1 MNRLLFSLPQYLL
14 NRSLPT
20 NAVTRLQPF
29 VIKPINYKLCSQL
42 LHTSKIL
49 KYCSKS
55 ITPTGGAASA
65 SPLDGSAKLAKD
77 VIVFK
82 YENPKFF
89 KYLNIFAVCQYL
101 CWNYLA
107 FFSYTS
113 LIDAPV
119 ENTAEDVSWWRKI
132 NLGENKYRNSLTVAC
147 FLIGMW
153 GNVWKSVVRLVS
165 ENWTFSGY
173 GVLSISWLYTLR
185 SIRFLI
191 LRKDGA
197 TVSLVTYGPFGKNRV
212 MDVPLRYVSAE
223 QSRSQSKVQ
232 LPLKV
237 KNRKLY
243 YVMDMRGEFLN
254 QRLYDFTVG
263 LKRRF

>member
-1 MNRLLFSLPQYLL
+1 MNRLLFSLPQSLL

-20 NAVTRLQPF
+20 HVVKHLQPF
-29 VIKPINYKLCSQL
+29 VIKPINYKLGSQL

-55 ITPTGGAASA
+55 INSTGGASS

-82 YENPKFF
+82 YENPNFF
-89 KYLNIFAVCQYL
+89 KYLNIFAICQYL
-101 CWNYLA
+101 CWNYLSY
-107 FFSYTS
+107 FSFTS
-113 LIDAPV
+113 LRDAPV
-119 ENTAEDVSWWRKI
+119 DNTGEDVSWWRKI
-132 NLGENKYRNSLTVAC
+132 NLGENKYRNTLTIVC
-147 FLIGMW
+147 FLIG
-153 GNVWKSVVRLVS
+153 
-165 ENWTFSGY
+165 Y
-173 GVLSISWLYTLR
+173 GILAISWLYTLR
-185 SIRFLI
+185 SVRFLI
-191 LRKDGA
+191 LRKDG
-197 TVSLVTYGPFGKNRV
+197 TTLSLVTYGPFGRNRV
-212 MDVPLRYVSAE
+212 MNVPLRYVSAQ

-237 KNRKLY
+237 KDQLFY
-243 YVMDMRGEFLN
+243 YVLDMRGEFLN